1 MKQKQVTSNIFNIR
15 KKSTK
20 INLIILSVT
29 LIFCFLLIPDFSF
42 AHSGSLDSNGGHW
55 DRSTNEYHYHHGY
68 EAHQHPDG
76 VCPYNFVDNAN
87 RSNGDSSGRTTY
99 KHTTAQQKRTTQH
112 STKPSQNNDYSENSM
127 LTDTFFVAIII
138 LVLVAGIVA
147 ICRYKKAKKKKETL
161 KTFANVLKYD
171 LGKIKEEETA
181 IRQKIYY
188 LLSIT
193 RKKNHAAEHIY
204 FNELF
209 SKQTLEEL
217 CKAPK
222 GIKIINSNIIDES
235 STEEYGRYTAYLD
248 YYKQTIHF
256 SPDCT
261 GNFLLPVDLL
271 NFNHYIKENQLC
283 ELCYS
288 SERAGIIENIPQWY
302 RNYTLYLKIAKIYNI
317 DLHTIQQIHYTEMYG
332 GKSYNELL
340 DLPEDISFDGAIMI
354 DKCCSEKYGRF
365 TGYTT
370 RTGQKIHLKNGCCGA
385 NVPCDITETHLQ
397 LCSKCYNSEK
407 RIYLNNSPDWYKKY
421 KCIKEIKR
429 VYKIY

>member
-87 RSNGDSSGRTTY
+87 RSNGDSAGETTY

-161 KTFANVLKYD
+161 KTFANVLQHDINTLNNQKQQILHQLAKYTRFNRSLLEVHHVYIED
-171 LGKIKEEETA
+171 KLIYISEE
-181 IRQKIYY
+181 
-188 LLSIT
+188 
-193 RKKNHAAEHIY
+193 N
-204 FNELF
+204 F
-209 SKQTLEEL
+209 SKLEEL
-217 CKAPK
+217 KYFFP
-222 GIKIINSNIIDES
+222 N
-235 STEEYGRYTAYLD
+235 D
-248 YYKQTIHF
+248 YYKKMFEFDLEDHILAGVPEQYHF
-256 SPDCT
+256 INSKLHFTKKVNNKISSLEPI
-261 GNFLLPVDLL
+261 VV
-271 NFNHYIKENQLC
+271 
-283 ELCYS
+283 YS
-288 SERAGIIENIPQWY
+288 KG
-302 RNYTLYLKIAKIYNI
+302 
-317 DLHTIQQIHYTEMYG
+317 
-332 GKSYNELL
+332 SY
-340 DLPEDISFDGAIMI
+340 DYK
-354 DKCCSEKYGRF
+354 KC
-365 TGYTT
+365 
-370 RTGQKIHLKNGCCGA
+370 IHLHKGCCGA
-385 NVPCDITETHLQ
+385 YNEIHFSDLIINKIKI
-397 LCSKCYNSEK
+397 CSKCCYHTNDKFLLCFSINHTLPSWYNDYIQNYNQK
-407 RIYLNNSPDWYKKY
+407 QLYNIDD
-421 KCIKEIKR
+421 II
-429 VYKIY
+429 